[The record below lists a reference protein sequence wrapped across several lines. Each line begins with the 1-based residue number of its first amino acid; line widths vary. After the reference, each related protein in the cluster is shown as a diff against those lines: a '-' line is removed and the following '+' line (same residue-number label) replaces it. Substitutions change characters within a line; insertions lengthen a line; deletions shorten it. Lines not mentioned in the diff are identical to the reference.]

1 MNLFA
6 MNPVS
11 LISSLVLCL
20 VDSGIIKAK
29 DERRLLEL
37 KLLAHE
43 RIARELFWNLEC
55 LSSRAKDQERRVYL
69 GLLRTEAFDEL
80 VKIGA
85 PLDQIFDAPIASLV
99 GVPSESIPQLLRRR
113 LNGVNRVS
121 MLLDRTYNR
130 IWMLHHRLKHDL
142 GIGDIAYLRQ
152 LVSLSL
158 REVSTARRGLT
169 ASQASLLQIEP
180 ETSIIID
187 GREVF

>member
-1 MNLFA
+1 
-6 MNPVS
+6 MNPTS
-11 LISSLVLCL
+11 LISALVLRL
-20 VDSGIIKAK
+20 LDSGINKVK
-29 DERRLLEL
+29 DERRLREL

-99 GVPSESIPQLLRRR
+99 GVPSESIPQLLRSR

-121 MLLDRTYNR
+121 MLLDRIYNR
-130 IWMLHHRLKHDL
+130 IWMLHHRLQNDL
-142 GIGDIAYLRQ
+142 SIGDIPYLRQ
-152 LVSLSL
+152 LVRLSL
-158 REVSTARRGLT
+158 TEVWLPDVS
-169 ASQASLLQIEP
+169 
-180 ETSIIID
+180 
-187 GREVF
+187 

>member
-11 LISSLVLCL
+11 LISSLALRL
-20 VDSGIIKAK
+20 VDCGINKAN
-29 DERRLLEL
+29 DERRLREL

-69 GLLRTEAFDEL
+69 RLLRTEAFDEL

-85 PLDQIFDAPIASLV
+85 PLDQIFDSPIVSLV
-99 GVPSESIPQLLRRR
+99 GVPSESISKLLRRR
-113 LNGVNRVS
+113 LNGVHRVS

-130 IWMLHHRLKHDL
+130 IWMLHHRLKNDL
-142 GIGDIAYLRQ
+142 SIGDIPYLRQ
-152 LVSLSL
+152 LVKLSL
-158 REVSTARRGLT
+158 TEVSAARRELKSADALGH
-169 ASQASLLQIEP
+169 QIDSPNTMLSSEDA
-180 ETSIIID
+180 IW
-187 GREVF
+187 